1 MCISVYVPAPRCAHR
16 SYQLDPVTDVCA
28 VVGIWKG
35 VQQQLMNTVRIP
47 AAPIHQCDKDVSHT
61 SRACQDQPWCRIA
74 NAFIH
79 SLQEGTQCS
88 DEFSIDMIFFLKDD
102 NFPTKHQQELYFSV

>member
-1 MCISVYVPAPRCAHR
+1 MCLPPRCAHR

-61 SRACQDQPWCRIA
+61 SRACQDQPWCRIG

-88 DEFSIDMIFFLKDD
+88 DEFSVDMFVFFLKMITSQL
-102 NFPTKHQQELYFSV
+102 NINKNYISGCKL